1 MSRGPITWQNV
12 NSPAAGTAT
21 LIEAML
27 RGGREAQAG
36 IEQIGNVFKTARDE
50 MQAAATGAAVAQI
63 ANSEN
68 PLAVAQAAPKGWQ
81 FDPLAIATA
90 ANARKEQ
97 LGEEEVRQSN
107 LATDLL
113 QRQATQSELKDREDK
128 RLGALA
134 ASKGFEYIDRTGK
147 IPEFAP
153 DDPLAGTQAGIYA
166 QEAWREHLKEKQAFD
181 LDKER
186 LGIDR
191 ARAAREARMEQQDK
205 AKQGYLAELNDLAL
219 KPENFNLE
227 PGARAKLNQK
237 VAEKWGVG
245 HLALEGDAHFA
256 NAIKSNLPTDAQLD
270 SRDSRG
276 YNRKDVI
283 SGFMVEK
290 ANIDAAK
297 NVELAG
303 FKTAKE
309 VALQSAQS
317 EYKGLTEEQMYQKF
331 LDKHK
336 AVTQGSWIGT
346 NWEPKDVGQRAD
358 IIQAEARRRGFN
370 IERHDAVE
378 MVAST
383 IGAFTTGDKDSRIIT
398 DETSAMIDRY
408 GSFAKFGDVANLN
421 LAMTEIER
429 AAAAKS
435 AAVDK
440 AINATLRSAA
450 TGEDLDTEVAKQ
462 FETTP
467 VGRKQA
473 LETELSVLEA
483 ALAQKSTNLAPGAKV
498 DTAELTRM
506 ARRVTSLREQ
516 LKKVVVETTP

>member
-1 MSRGPITWQNV
+1 VEESN
-12 NSPAAGTAT
+12 
-21 LIEAML
+21 L
-27 RGGREAQAG
+27 RENEAQ
-36 IEQIGNVFKTARDE
+36 IN
-50 MQAAATGAAVAQI
+50 
-63 ANSEN
+63 
-68 PLAVAQAAPKGWQ
+68 
-81 FDPLAIATA
+81 
-90 ANARKEQ
+90 
-97 LGEEEVRQSN
+97 
-107 LATDLL
+107 DLL
-113 QRQATQSELKDREDK
+113 SKQKDREDQRLIATK
-128 RLGALA
+128 VEPYSALARAGKDFDIDTSDPFWQTTAGFDARKYLDGLRDDARQFKLDSDRLGL
-134 ASKGFEYIDRTGK
+134 E
-147 IPEFAP
+147 
-153 DDPLAGTQAGIYA
+153 
-166 QEAWREHLKEKQAFD
+166 
-181 LDKER
+181 
-186 LGIDR
+186 R

-205 AKQGYLAELNDLAL
+205 AKQGYIAELNALAL
-219 KPENFNLE
+219 KPENFNME
-227 PGARAKLNQK
+227 PGARAKLNQQ
-237 VAEKWGVG
+237 VAQKWGVG

-256 NAIKSNLPTDAQLD
+256 NAIKSNLPTDAQID
-270 SRDSRG
+270 SRDSQG
-276 YNRKDVI
+276 FNRKDVI
-283 SGFMVEK
+283 SGFLVEK

-336 AVTQGSWIGT
+336 DVTQGSWIGT

-358 IIQAEARRRGFN
+358 IIQAEARRRGFD

-429 AAAAKS
+429 AAASKS

-450 TGEDLDTEVAKQ
+450 TGEDLDKEVAKQ
-462 FETTP
+462 FESTP

-483 ALAQKSTNLAPGAKV
+483 ALARKSTNLAPGAKV

-506 ARRVTSLREQ
+506 ARRITSLREQ
-516 LKKVVVETTP
+516 LKKVVVETKP